1 MRLSVSAKMI
11 LTTTML
17 IIVTVVGSGVLT
29 VINIRR
35 VFDENTSRQVA
46 VFENGRETLGET
58 GAPLFAQALQPLVLD
73 NRTTEIKD
81 LLQEAL
87 AQDTKDTKDTK
98 GAPGGKDYGLKVA
111 FVLDLNQKLMVHCFE
126 DQKLACAEGVVPRE
140 GVEQVKHK
148 PSAEAWQKAL
158 AEWKQ
163 AAASGGP
170 ALVRF
175 NLTGDGAR
183 YRVFALP
190 IFTTAPP
197 TAAGAI
203 ATPPPDARRG
213 YVVLGYDLAPTET
226 YAEAAAKEKAGA
238 STRAALY
245 TGAVGALFALIGT
258 VLAILQGL
266 SISRPIKQLAWRAGQ
281 IARGDLEAR
290 VEVTSSDEIG
300 FLGENFNYMADQ
312 IAILLQQTAEKAR
325 IEQELE
331 VAKAIQETLVPSPD
345 QVERGPLRFAGFYQP
360 AAQTGGDWWTWH
372 EMVGGKLLIVI
383 GDVTGHGVP
392 SAMITAAAKAA
403 CDVARNVHGDDV
415 TVTRLLE
422 IMNHAIW
429 QSAQRRFVMTCFAS
443 IVDPRTRTITYAN
456 AGHNFPYLYRA
467 GDGKGEFGSLMIRGN
482 RLGDDPTSRY
492 ESKVTELVP
501 GDVLIWYTDGIVE
514 CESEQGEEYGEKRF
528 RASVR
533 RAAALD
539 AADMRDAIVTE
550 AATFFGAM
558 PRKDDITMIV
568 GRIL

>member
-11 LTTTML
+11 LTTTL
-17 IIVTVVGSGVLT
+17 LVVVTVVGSGVLT

-35 VFDENTSRQVA
+35 VFDDTTRHQVA

-58 GAPLFAQALQPLVLD
+58 GAPLFAQALQPLVVD
-73 NRTTEIKD
+73 NRTTEIKE
-81 LLQEAL
+81 LLQQAL
-87 AQDTKDTKDTK
+87 AQDTKE
-98 GAPGGKDYGLKVA
+98 GEGSGGKDYGLKLA
-111 FVLDLNQKLMVHCFE
+111 FVLDLNRKLMAHCFE
-126 DQKLACAEGVVPRE
+126 DEKLACVEGTVPRE
-140 GVEQVKHK
+140 GIEQAKH
-148 PSAEAWQKAL
+148 PLSTEAWKLAL
-158 AEWKQ
+158 AAWKE
-163 AAASGGP
+163 AAASGGT

-175 NLTGDGAR
+175 NVTGDGAR

-190 IFTTAPP
+190 IFTGAPP
-197 TAAGAI
+197 TAAGAT
-203 ATPPPDARRG
+203 APSPPDALRG

-226 YAEAAAKEKAGA
+226 YAKAAEGEKAAA

-266 SISRPIKQLAWRAGQ
+266 SISRPIKQLAWKADQ

-290 VEVTSSDEIG
+290 VDVTSSDEIG
-300 FLGENFNYMADQ
+300 LLGQNFNYMADQ

-331 VAKAIQETLVPSPD
+331 VAKTIQETLVPGPELVD
-345 QVERGPLRFAGFYQP
+345 RGPLRFAGFYQP

-372 EMVGGKLLIVI
+372 ELGPGKILIVI

-403 CDVARNVHGDDV
+403 CDVARHVHGDDV

-443 IVDPRTRTITYAN
+443 IVDLRARTITYAN
-456 AGHNFPYLYRA
+456 AGHNFPYLFRA

-492 ESKVTELVP
+492 EPKTTELVP
-501 GDVLIWYTDGIVE
+501 GDVLVWYTDGIVE
-514 CESEQGEEYGEKRF
+514 CENEGGEEYGEKRF

-539 AADMRDAIVTE
+539 VSDMRDAIVAD
-550 AATFFGAM
+550 AATYFGEA

-568 GRIL
+568 GRIQ